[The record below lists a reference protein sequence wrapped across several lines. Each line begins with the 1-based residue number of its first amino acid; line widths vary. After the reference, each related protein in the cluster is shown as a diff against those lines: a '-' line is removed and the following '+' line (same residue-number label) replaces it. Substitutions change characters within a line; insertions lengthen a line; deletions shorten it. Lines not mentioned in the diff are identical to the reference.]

1 MLPFLLTLT
10 DESNHGKIEDIYNKY
25 HEYMLKYAIVK
36 LKGAGRQNAV
46 YDAEDV
52 VQNTF
57 VKITKYINNFDFS
70 RDERD
75 VKNYCFSILNNEICN
90 LLSDNEIFFELNEE
104 FYNEN
109 EYNYIE
115 KLEIQEN
122 YNKIVKIIEK
132 LDEKYRHFR
141 KNSEPEFKVV
151 PLFAA
156 PSVDWETYYKDG
168 PKSSKVSVAVTSKCP
183 KAEKGQAR
191 YYIAFFKVYAD
202 GTPAKL
208 LCCGCPDCGI
218 TESEAF

>member
-36 LKGAGRQNAV
+36 LRGAGRQNAV

-132 LDEKYRHFR
+132 LDEKYSTTLYLVFC
-141 KNSEPEFKVV
+141 KEMSVNQISEMMGISAKTVYTR
-151 PLFAA
+151 L
-156 PSVDWETYYKDG
+156 
-168 PKSSKVSVAVTSKCP
+168 
-183 KAEKGQAR
+183 AR
-191 YYIAFFKVYAD
+191 GK
-202 GTPAKL
+202 KL
-208 LCCGCPDCGI
+208 LLDSLKGEKND
-218 TESEAF
+218 E